1 VTSVTFN
8 SGTTYTISGT
18 QLSGLINGSDEGDDM
33 TNQQNYPIVWLKNSA
48 GNVYYCRSFNF
59 SSMVPSKGSAI
70 ETVAADTTMF
80 DAVRVL
86 GEKRIGALPVL
97 EGGQIAG
104 IIPERDVIYCLREHG
119 ADVLAWPVSRVM
131 SSPAIT
137 TDSQTDVLAALALMT
152 QRRIRHLPVV
162 DGGTIRGIVSIGD
175 LVKHRME
182 RIEAEAEAMR
192 AYIQSA

>member
-1 VTSVTFN
+1 MTIASV
-8 SGTTYTISGT
+8 
-18 QLSGLINGSDEGDDM
+18 LRD
-33 TNQQNYPIVWLKNSA
+33 
-48 GNVYYCRSFNF
+48 
-59 SSMVPSKGSAI
+59 KGSTV
-70 ETVAADTTMF
+70 ETIAGEATVS
-80 DAVRVL
+80 DAVRRL

-97 EGGQIAG
+97 EGGRIAG
-104 IIPERDVIYCLREHG
+104 IMSERDVIYCLREHG
-119 ADVLAWPVSRVM
+119 PEVLDWPVSRVM

-137 TDSQTDVLAALALMT
+137 ADSQTEVLAALALMT

-162 DGGTIRGIVSIGD
+162 ENGEIRGIVSIGD